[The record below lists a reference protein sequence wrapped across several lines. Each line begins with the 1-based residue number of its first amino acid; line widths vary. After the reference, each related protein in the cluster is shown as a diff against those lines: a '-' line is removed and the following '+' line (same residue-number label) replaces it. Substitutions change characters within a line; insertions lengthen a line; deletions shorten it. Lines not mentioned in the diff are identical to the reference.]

1 MFRTA
6 TRVATKATAS
16 AAATTAAATA
26 SGVGLG
32 TAFAEPALQSDASV
46 PFGYNGSLRPLDGS
60 WEEIPKPASPTLPAF
75 PQPAESASASVAGSA
90 RAARQRASA
99 RVISLAPPS
108 REETDAALA
117 EVVSTMMAPPRPS
130 HSSLASP
137 AATGGTA
144 RASLSAGVA
153 GASASRA
160 GEEESMAESTWESDW
175 GSEWGSKSAT
185 AWNSMGDDA
194 AASMAASERALQV
207 ARASASDAAWQHIA
221 GGALAVT
228 QGVTARMQQRG
239 GNQAH
244 QQQYQQQ
251 YQQQIQQYQQ
261 NPIAMLLAQ
270 VEADREA
277 VATVRSLASSPG
289 VFMAIVNDPV
299 MQEFIRSRG
308 GVHMPGVNSI
318 TEVTEHPVPGQQHQP
333 PQPANNAR
341 GGNTM
346 GSSVPLWEY
355 FSFALGKMRS
365 VVDAISDLLGTA
377 FLPASL
383 SSTSAAG
390 STGGVA
396 DAGAAGGS
404 ATGAGGGS
412 SASGLAGLMTVVVS
426 LVVVVVLVVIK
437 NRANQ

>member
-1 MFRTA
+1 MFRAA
-6 TRVATKATAS
+6 TRAATKATAS
-16 AAATTAAATA
+16 AAATTAAASAT
-26 SGVGLG
+26 GVGLS
-32 TAFAEPALQSDASV
+32 TAFAEPAVQSDGSV
-46 PFGYNGSLRPLDGS
+46 PFGFNGSLRPLDGS

-75 PQPAESASASVAGSA
+75 PQPADSASAFVAGAA
-90 RAARQRASA
+90 RAGRQRGSA

-108 REETDAALA
+108 REETDAAWA
-117 EVVSTMMAPPRPS
+117 EVVSTMMPPPRPS
-130 HSSLASP
+130 HSSAVTGG
-137 AATGGTA
+137 AAT
-144 RASLSAGVA
+144 RASIAA
-153 GASASRA
+153 GAASAAASRA
-160 GEEESMAESTWESDW
+160 GEEESMAESTWESGW
-175 GSEWGSKSAT
+175 GSEWGSERASA
-185 AWNSMGDDA
+185 WDSMGDDA

-207 ARASASDAAWQHIA
+207 ARASSADAAWQQIA

-228 QGVTARMQQRG
+228 GRMQQRG
-239 GNQAH
+239 GVVQ
-244 QQQYQQQ
+244 QQQ

-289 VFMAIVNDPV
+289 VFMAIMNDPV

-308 GVHMPGVNSI
+308 GVHMPGVNRI
-318 TEVTEHPVPGQQHQP
+318 TEVTEDAGLEQQQQQSASAVPNG
-333 PQPANNAR
+333 NAR
-341 GGNTM
+341 GGINA
-346 GSSVPLWEY
+346 GGGGPLWEY
-355 FSFALGKMRS
+355 LSFALGKMRS

-390 STGGVA
+390 SAGPDAAAAAAGG
-396 DAGAAGGS
+396 GGS
-404 ATGAGGGS
+404 ATGAAGGS

>member
-16 AAATTAAATA
+16 AAATTAAASA
-26 SGVGLG
+26 SGVGLS

-108 REETDAALA
+108 REETDAAWA

-130 HSSLASP
+130 HSALASP
-137 AATGGTA
+137 AGAA
-144 RASLSAGVA
+144 RASLTAGIA

-185 AWNSMGDDA
+185 AWDSMGDDA

-207 ARASASDAAWQHIA
+207 AHASASDAAWQHIA

-239 GNQAH
+239 GNHAH

-333 PQPANNAR
+333 PQSAIDAR
-341 GGNTM
+341 GGNT
-346 GSSVPLWEY
+346 GSLWEY
-355 FSFALGKMRS
+355 LSFALGKMRS

-383 SSTSAAG
+383 SSSSAAG

-396 DAGAAGGS
+396 DAGAGGGS
-404 ATGAGGGS
+404 ATGASGGS